1 MTSTGRVV
9 RKRDR
14 YTRLRAKRGR
24 PRTAAPKTGWLLT
37 ELSALTRLSIR
48 TLRYYLQV
56 GLIQPVELRGNA
68 TRYARRE
75 LLRLLYIL
83 RAKAAPGSK
92 LKAIKR
98 DLDALGESDLEAWL
112 LRQPVAPNVLEA
124 LGLKARSATPAPLAA
139 FGGVAALST
148 LSTEAW
154 QRVRLLP
161 GLELMVSAE
170 ASTEVKGIAQQ
181 ICSLA
186 LGSRS

>member
-1 MTSTGRVV
+1 
-9 RKRDR
+9 
-14 YTRLRAKRGR
+14 
-24 PRTAAPKTGWLLT
+24 
-37 ELSALTRLSIR
+37 
-48 TLRYYLQV
+48 LRYYLQV

-75 LLRLLYIL
+75 LLRLHYIL

-124 LGLKARSATPAPLAA
+124 LGLKARSAAPAPLAA
-139 FGGVAALST
+139 FDGVAA

-170 ASTEVKGIAQQ
+170 ASMEVKGIAQQ